1 MDLQSFKENEM
12 LLPPILLSLRIA
24 TIATIFSFLF
34 GVFFAY
40 ILSRKR
46 IPGKS
51 IWETLLILPMVLPP
65 SVMGYLLLIAFGKRG
80 WIGGFLLE
88 TFHIQIVFTWVGA
101 VIASCVVSLPL
112 MYQNVKSAFI
122 SLDPIYERAAQ
133 TLGSSEWKIFR
144 TVIFPL
150 AWPGI
155 ISGIALA
162 FARAIGE
169 FGATMM
175 IAGNIPG
182 KTQTIPTAIYFA
194 VESGNTGVANAL
206 VIIMVFFSFAL
217 ILGLNAWLKQKNY
230 IGRQS

>member
-1 MDLQSFKENEM
+1 M
-12 LLPPILLSLRIA
+12 LSPILLSLKIA
-24 TIATIFSFLF
+24 TIATVFSFVL

-40 ILSRKR
+40 ILNKKR

-80 WIGGFLLE
+80 LIGGFLLE
-88 TFHIQIVFTWVGA
+88 TFHVQIVFTWAAA

-112 MYQNVKSAFI
+112 MYQNVKSAFV
-122 SLDPIYERAAQ
+122 SLDPIYEKAAR

-155 ISGIALA
+155 ISGIALS

-169 FGATMM
+169 FGATLMV
-175 IAGNIPG
+175 AGNIPG

-194 VESGNTGVANAL
+194 VESGKNELANRL
-206 VIIMVFFSFAL
+206 VLIMTVFSFVL
-217 ILGLNAWLKQKNY
+217 ILALNAWLKKRNY
-230 IGRQS
+230 IGRQG

>member
-1 MDLQSFKENEM
+1 M
-12 LLPPILLSLRIA
+12 LSPIILSLKIA
-24 TIATIFSFLF
+24 TIATIFSFVL

-40 ILSRKR
+40 TLNKKQ
-46 IPGKS
+46 IPGKN
-51 IWETLLILPMVLPP
+51 IWETLLILPMILPP

-80 WIGGFLLE
+80 LIGGFLLE
-88 TFHIQIVFTWVGA
+88 TFHVQIVFTWVGA
-101 VIASCVVSLPL
+101 VIASCIVSLPL
-112 MYQNVKSAFI
+112 MYQNAKSAFI
-122 SLDPIYERAAQ
+122 STDPIYEKAAQ

-155 ISGIALA
+155 ISGIILS

-169 FGATMM
+169 FGATLM

-194 VESGNTGVANAL
+194 VESGNTKMANQL
-206 VIIMVFFSFAL
+206 VLVMTIFSFAL
-217 ILGLNAWLKQKNY
+217 ILGLNAWLKKRNY
-230 IGRQS
+230 IGRQG

>member
-1 MDLQSFKENEM
+1 M
-12 LLPPILLSLRIA
+12 LSPILLSLKIA
-24 TIATIFSFLF
+24 TIATVFSFLL

-40 ILSRKR
+40 ILNKKSV
-46 IPGKS
+46 PGKD
-51 IWETLLILPMVLPP
+51 IWETVLILPMVLPP

-80 WIGGFLLE
+80 FIGGFLLE
-88 TFHIQIVFTWVGA
+88 TFDVQIVFTWVGA
-101 VIASCVVSLPL
+101 VIASCIVSLPL
-112 MYQNVKSAFI
+112 MYQNAKSAFI
-122 SLDPIYERAAQ
+122 SLDPIYERAAR

-155 ISGIALA
+155 ISGIVLS

-169 FGATMM
+169 FGATLM

-194 VESGNTGVANAL
+194 VESGNEETANRL
-206 VIIMVFFSFAL
+206 VMIMTIFSFAL
-217 ILGLNAWLKQKNY
+217 ILGLNAWLKKRNY
-230 IGRQS
+230 IGRQ